1 MSNNEQRDSAELN
14 KWQRKLN
21 RMEDDHENAVKNL
34 KGFLKAAFGKGVS
47 QTRLNLARE
56 VVRSERENPMTG
68 KTFSEGFRRVQD
80 GEITG
85 FEDEKPWERDVE

>member
-1 MSNNEQRDSAELN
+1 MADNDSAELN
-14 KWQRKLN
+14 KWRRKIA
-21 RMEDDHENAVKNL
+21 RMEDDHENAEKNL

-56 VVRSERENPMTG
+56 VVKAERENPSGDKMLG
-68 KTFSEGFRRVQD
+68 GEGFTRTRD

-85 FEDEKPWERDVE
+85 FEDDRPWERDLD